1 MCNRRLPWLS
11 YIIINFRECHHG
23 HHWNVDVDD
32 MFSLCSQVLPFCKDL
47 WMVTCTGYINIIKF
61 LTNYMWLQH
70 LFAIIFLDGGFMLVA
85 RDTFWT
91 SLFTTYFQEAPD
103 DNQKD
108 DLLFYVRKD
117 ASKSRFSIAQVG
129 WFCNQYIDS
138 LRSDNFFSKPF
149 RTFVSQPCVWP
160 NFC

>member
-1 MCNRRLPWLS
+1 
-11 YIIINFRECHHG
+11 
-23 HHWNVDVDD
+23 
-32 MFSLCSQVLPFCKDL
+32 
-47 WMVTCTGYINIIKF
+47 
-61 LTNYMWLQH
+61 
-70 LFAIIFLDGGFMLVA
+70 MLVA

-129 WFCNQYIDS
+129 
-138 LRSDNFFSKPF
+138 
-149 RTFVSQPCVWP
+149 
-160 NFC
+160 